1 MGTRVFGR
9 SCAPEQRGRF
19 TCVSRGGGIDRA
31 ASVRSPGRSRG
42 GGIDRTGSAR
52 RSQRG
57 FTLIEVL
64 LATVLLAAGLALAF
78 ATLRAATASAQRG
91 EQIARHSERVRAVEL
106 FLRRRIGGTR
116 PLAFAHDEAT
126 GAPVRFL
133 GDGERIRFVA
143 DLPDYLG
150 RGGPYLHDLQLV
162 DGPDG
167 PELRI
172 SFQLVMAGETFEEQP
187 PRAPEL
193 LADELASARFRY
205 RTLGDDGRLGDWLER
220 WEAPERLPLQVQ
232 VVLEDRAGRP
242 WPPLVVALPLAG
254 SYLGGGE

>member
-1 MGTRVFGR
+1 MVASRIHLHARCTQARHRLPTSIRRADGLNAIATGR
-9 SCAPEQRGRF
+9 SP
-19 TCVSRGGGIDRA
+19 
-31 ASVRSPGRSRG
+31 
-42 GGIDRTGSAR
+42 
-52 RSQRG
+52 QRG

-91 EQIARHSERVRAVEL
+91 EEIARHSERVRAVEL

-116 PLAFAHDEAT
+116 PLPFAHDEAKGT
-126 GAPVRFL
+126 SIVFM
-133 GDGERIRFVA
+133 GEEGRMRFVA

-162 DGPDG
+162 DGADG
-167 PELRI
+167 PELRVD
-172 SFQLVMAGETFEEQP
+172 FALVMAGEAFEEQP
-187 PRAPEL
+187 PREPEL
-193 LADELASARFRY
+193 LAGELASARFRY
-205 RTLGDDGRLGDWLER
+205 RTLGDDGRPGEWQSR
-220 WEAPERLPLQVQ
+220 WETQDRLPMQVE

-254 SYLGGGE
+254 SYLGGGP

>member
-1 MGTRVFGR
+1 VIARRLFTGVTRGDGIGCVFTV
-9 SCAPEQRGRF
+9 SLRGRG
-19 TCVSRGGGIDRA
+19 VSRGDGIGRA
-31 ASVRSPGRSRG
+31 VAGRRRG
-42 GGIDRTGSAR
+42 
-52 RSQRG
+52 RG

-91 EQIARHSERVRAVEL
+91 EEIAGHSERVRAVEL

-126 GAPVRFL
+126 GAPILFI
-133 GDGERIRFVA
+133 GEETRMRFVA

-162 DGPDG
+162 DGDGG
-167 PELRI
+167 PELRVG
-172 SFQLVMAGETFEEQP
+172 FALVMAGETFEEQP
-187 PRAPEL
+187 PREPEL
-193 LADELASARFRY
+193 LAGNLASARFRY
-205 RTLGDDGRLGDWLER
+205 RTLGEDGRLGEWQER
-220 WEAPERLPLQVQ
+220 WETPAQLPLQVQ

-254 SYLGGGE
+254 SYAGGMP

>member
-1 MGTRVFGR
+1 MVASRIHLHARCTQARHRLPTSIRRGDGLNGIATGR
-9 SCAPEQRGRF
+9 SP
-19 TCVSRGGGIDRA
+19 
-31 ASVRSPGRSRG
+31 
-42 GGIDRTGSAR
+42 
-52 RSQRG
+52 QRG

-91 EQIARHSERVRAVEL
+91 EEIARHSERVRAVEL

-116 PLAFAHDEAT
+116 PLAFAQDEAT
-126 GAPVRFL
+126 GTPIRFI
-133 GDGERIRFVA
+133 GGEERIRFVA

-162 DGPDG
+162 DGADG
-167 PELRI
+167 PELRVG
-172 SFQLVMAGETFEEQP
+172 FALVMAGETFEDDP
-187 PRAPEL
+187 PREPEL
-193 LADELASARFRY
+193 LAGELASARFRY
-205 RTLGDDGRLGDWLER
+205 RTLGDDGRLGEWQER
-220 WEAPERLPLQVQ
+220 WETADRLPLQVE

>member
-1 MGTRVFGR
+1 MGSRGFGGSR
-9 SCAPEQRGRF
+9 APEQCARGRF
-19 TCVSRGGGIDRA
+19 TYVRRGGGIN
-31 ASVRSPGRSRG
+31 
-42 GGIDRTGSAR
+42 RTGSAR
-52 RSQRG
+52 RRGRG

-162 DGPDG
+162 DGADG
-167 PELRI
+167 PELRV

-187 PRAPEL
+187 PREPEL
-193 LADELASARFRY
+193 LADELASARFRF
-205 RTLGDDGRLGDWLER
+205 RTLGDDGRPGEWQER
-220 WEAPERLPLQVQ
+220 WEKPERLPLQVQ
-232 VVLEDRAGRP
+232 VVLEDREGRP

-254 SYLGGGE
+254 SYIGGGE

>member
-1 MGTRVFGR
+1 MGTRGFRRPRLPG
-9 SCAPEQRGRF
+9 Q
-19 TCVSRGGGIDRA
+19 VSRGRPDGLGRR
-31 ASVRSPGRSRG
+31 VGRSG
-42 GGIDRTGSAR
+42 GFDAVAKRPA
-52 RSQRG
+52 SQRG

-91 EQIARHSERVRAVEL
+91 EEIARHSERVRAVEL

-116 PLAFAHDEAT
+116 PLAFAQDEAT
-126 GAPVRFL
+126 GTPIRFI
-133 GDGERIRFVA
+133 GGEERIRFVA

-162 DGPDG
+162 DGADG
-167 PELRI
+167 PELRVG
-172 SFQLVMAGETFEEQP
+172 FALVMAGETFEDDP
-187 PRAPEL
+187 PREPEL
-193 LADELASARFRY
+193 LAGELASARFRY
-205 RTLGDDGRLGDWLER
+205 RTLGDDGRLGEWQER
-220 WEAPERLPLQVQ
+220 WETADRLPLQVE